1 MPRSSWTVPVYA
13 LVRTDLPGAGSP
25 GKALWQLLLSYAC
38 SIAHRKGQ
46 PHAVLVLGNKRL
58 TKAEFL
64 PSVDVEAWKC
74 RMHPCNILVTRRSR
88 DTCVSFQSWRHLL
101 ATSGSGRNGALKCA
115 ISCQCWTPKRV
126 TVQQSDIQSWDIVLA
141 FTSYVGLGHWISSES
156 GMIMGSQQCALLEA
170 GLTLES
176 KENICRRVLHIQ
188 DTVHR

>member
-1 MPRSSWTVPVYA
+1 MYA
-13 LVRTDLPGAGSP
+13 LVRTDLPGAGSQ
-25 GKALWQLLLSYAC
+25 GKALGQRLLSYAC
-38 SIAHRKGQ
+38 SLAHRKGQ
-46 PHAVLVLGNKRL
+46 PHAVLVFGNKRL

-141 FTSYVGLGHWISSES
+141 FTSYVGLGHWTSSES
-156 GMIMGSQQCALLEA
+156 GMIMGSP
-170 GLTLES
+170 
-176 KENICRRVLHIQ
+176 
-188 DTVHR
+188 TVCPPRGWLNFRIKGNHLQEGPAYSGYSTQIELILILK